1 VAKRATKEDPW
12 GNPENLGPNVNTG
25 DYEGNPF
32 ITADGLS
39 LYFVSG
45 LDYLADVGTAICV
58 TTRSTKQDPWGPRV
72 RLGDS
77 INTSVYQATPFVSPD
92 GLSLFF
98 SRGYETMDIYVS
110 RRANT
115 ADPWGDPVR
124 WATPVN
130 SDQSE
135 FSVSFCLADP
145 TVYFARGP
153 RPRGV
158 FSLFQAPVL
167 PIVDFNGDGIV
178 DIADLVYLIN
188 VWGTHDTLGD
198 IGPTAWGDG
207 KVDQKDLEVLMSY
220 WGQTPEDPTLVA
232 QWALDESGG
241 NLAPDTLG
249 VNNATLYGGPVWQPT
264 GGKVDGAL
272 EFDGVDD
279 YVKTPGV
286 LNPSLAGPFSVL
298 AWVKGGAPG
307 QVIFSQQAKANWLAA
322 DATAGRLT
330 TELKAQG
337 GTTLQSQSVV
347 TDGQWHRVGL
357 VWDGSNRLL
366 YMDGKEV
373 ARDTQSS
380 LAGAATALYIGA
392 GNKLTKGTFWSGLID
407 DVRIY
412 GRAVKP

>member
-1 VAKRATKEDPW
+1 MP
-12 GNPENLGPNVNTG
+12 
-25 DYEGNPF
+25 
-32 ITADGLS
+32 I
-39 LYFVSG
+39 
-45 LDYLADVGTAICV
+45 
-58 TTRSTKQDPWGPRV
+58 
-72 RLGDS
+72 
-77 INTSVYQATPFVSPD
+77 
-92 GLSLFF
+92 
-98 SRGYETMDIYVS
+98 
-110 RRANT
+110 
-115 ADPWGDPVR
+115 
-124 WATPVN
+124 
-130 SDQSE
+130 
-135 FSVSFCLADP
+135 
-145 TVYFARGP
+145 
-153 RPRGV
+153 GV
-158 FSLFQAPVL
+158 FSLFQASVL

-178 DIADLVYLIN
+178 DIADLVYLITA
-188 VWGTHDTLGD
+188 WGTHDTLGD

-220 WGQTPEDPTLVA
+220 WGETPEDPTLVA
-232 QWALDESGG
+232 HWALDESGG

-249 VNNATLYGGPVWQPT
+249 VSNATLYGGPVWLPT

-286 LNPSLAGPFSVL
+286 LNPSLGVFSVL
-298 AWVKGGAPG
+298 AWVKGGSPG
-307 QVIFSQQAKANWLAA
+307 QVIFSQQAKANWLST
-322 DATAGRLT
+322 DATMGRLT

-373 ARDTQSS
+373 TRDTQSG